1 MRSSSAR
8 HTWRRASRTPQVQL
22 TRVVQQAREVRAA
35 PRQELLPDER
45 VDCAQRRQRAL
56 FGAVRT
62 HGRRATPHET
72 ASTRDGDACQPPPG
86 APGTTTHNNIARPHS
101 SHSRVVPQHVEFN
114 HHVILLI
121 NQNVTCPSECLWTGV
136 RGGPPPRG
144 RRGGAPRSSPQ
155 CRAARATP
163 SPCCVHLMRVGGRA
177 GGRAPCKQRRDD
189 ARVKPAGMT
198 LFSSTRC

>member
-1 MRSSSAR
+1 
-8 HTWRRASRTPQVQL
+8 
-22 TRVVQQAREVRAA
+22 
-35 PRQELLPDER
+35 
-45 VDCAQRRQRAL
+45 L

-101 SHSRVVPQHVEFN
+101 SHSRVVHSMLNFLQPSRDSTDQSKCHV
-114 HHVILLI
+114 
-121 NQNVTCPSECLWTGV
+121 PV
-136 RGGPPPRG
+136 RVFVDWCSRGPPPRG

-189 ARVKPAGMT
+189 AGVKPAGMT
-198 LFSSTRC
+198 RFSSTRC